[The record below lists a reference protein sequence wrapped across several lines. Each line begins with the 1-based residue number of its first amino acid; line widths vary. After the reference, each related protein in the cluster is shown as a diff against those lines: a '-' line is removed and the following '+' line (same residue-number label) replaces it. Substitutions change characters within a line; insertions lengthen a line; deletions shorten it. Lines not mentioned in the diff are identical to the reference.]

1 MIVNAMGI
9 FDPNATQ
16 IFIIVILT
24 GTKCIVQNTVDEL
37 KKFHVRFLLWA
48 CCWIS
53 NQ

>member
-37 KKFHVRFLLWA
+37 KKFSCKVFTLGVLLD
-48 CCWIS
+48 
-53 NQ
+53 